1 MMLPP
6 YRNFPTFTSDHIRLR
21 AIVPDDLEDIVEISY
36 YDGQKAQ
43 TAEDALKMLD
53 KINADYQRGDS
64 INWGITTKE
73 EDTIVGTCGY
83 YRGFANGT
91 GELGFVLKS
100 AFRGKGY
107 MSAAVKAAAE
117 FGLQKMGLQRVIAIT
132 GNQNTKAIQ
141 VLERAQF
148 VKTKELEDDY
158 SEYEFRVD
166 GRL

>member
-1 MMLPP
+1 MLPP
-6 YRNFPTFTSDHIRLR
+6 YRNFPTFTADHVRLR
-21 AIVPDDLEDIVEISY
+21 AIRPDDLEDIVEISF
-36 YDGQKAQ
+36 YDGRKAK

-73 EDTIVGTCGY
+73 EDAIVGTCGY

-148 VKTKELEDDY
+148 FKTKELEDDY
-158 SEYEFRVD
+158 SEYEYRID

>member
-132 GNQNTKAIQ
+132 GNQNTKVIQ

-158 SEYEFRVD
+158 SEYEYRVD